1 MCNHRVYFQDGMM
14 SFHLAFTFH
23 TWWKYAS
30 ERLIC
35 SMYFFFFFFQRSW
48 KLRLLCKFSISY
60 ISVGN
65 LCRLRICPFHPSC
78 RIYWHRV
85 VHALTLLMC
94 VGSIL
99 WWCPLFLMLAMCVC
113 GFFLFFL
120 ISLARVLSILS
131 IFSKNQHLIFLY
143 CFLFFISALFPSIKI
158 YFFQLYK
165 IETLFY
171 AFLFFKCEV

>member
-1 MCNHRVYFQDGMM
+1 MFDRTHKW
-14 SFHLAFTFH
+14 SHLGPE
-23 TWWKYAS
+23 S
-30 ERLIC
+30 SL
-35 SMYFFFFFFQRSW
+35 QQVL
-48 KLRLLCKFSISY
+48 KLWIQLLQIDIGLCKFSISC

-85 VHALTLLMC
+85 VHALSLLMC